1 MICYQSDQN
10 NIIDLQEKSLIL
22 WEKTEI
28 RVRDYKKMWKSKK
41 ENVFIFYSQFDV
53 GMKYKVY
60 CKASY
65 SGNIIPEY
73 LMSFDTISEA
83 IR

>member
-28 RVRDYKKMWKSKK
+28 RVRDYKKM
-41 ENVFIFYSQFDV
+41 
-53 GMKYKVY
+53 
-60 CKASY
+60 
-65 SGNIIPEY
+65 
-73 LMSFDTISEA
+73 
-83 IR
+83 

>member
-60 CKASY
+60 
-65 SGNIIPEY
+65 
-73 LMSFDTISEA
+73 
-83 IR
+83 